1 MAEFKI
7 EAKKILDELF
17 SFVEKEFDNFDVDYE
32 DENLVVQKLDEKRT
46 FILSLHEPS
55 SQIWLS
61 SPITGA
67 HHFEKDKSSL
77 SWISTRDKNII
88 LHKLLLSELG
98 KNRTKS
104 TNLFIKKSSNC
115 KIISI
120 FKADV
125 N

>member
-1 MAEFKI
+1 MIEMAEFKI

-67 HHFEKDKSSL
+67 HHFEKDKKSL
-77 SWISTRDKNII
+77 NWISTRDKKII
-88 LHKLLLSELG
+88 LHKLLLSEL
-98 KNRTKS
+98 
-104 TNLFIKKSSNC
+104 
-115 KIISI
+115 KIV
-120 FKADV
+120 DD
-125 N
+125 